1 MAYGLKVYDTNGNV
15 RLDTSDRMI
24 RFHSTVS
31 GTITQSSS
39 PVTLYVSGITND
51 GTWGM
56 SNDVPLAGSYSST
69 DDVKLE
75 FASTN
80 YIKLTILHS
89 NSGNFDYR
97 VQIFRI

>member
-1 MAYGLKVYDTNGNV
+1 MAYGLKVYDSNGNV

-24 RFHSTVS
+24 RYHSTVS

-39 PVTLYVSGITND
+39 PVTLYVAGITND

-80 YIKLTILHS
+80 YIKLTILHT